1 MLRNSQHLWL
11 PAQDLHKI
19 KTVDPRACNEE
30 GAPEPLLATQ
40 ELWRVDS
47 VLGREDQFSL
57 RVAMSQR
64 RELHVQES
72 MGLGSSG
79 VLGVQGEGVDLGGD
93 VEKCGGVNLSKI

>member
-1 MLRNSQHLWL
+1 
-11 PAQDLHKI
+11 
-19 KTVDPRACNEE
+19 
-30 GAPEPLLATQ
+30 
-40 ELWRVDS
+40 
-47 VLGREDQFSL
+47 
-57 RVAMSQR
+57 MSQR